1 MWDPT
6 KEDISDL
13 FWGKLKWYVY
23 KLIDP
28 ADNKVF
34 YIGKG
39 KGSRVVDHLKM
50 AVAEHHILEEGG
62 MSAKLS
68 KIKEICARTD
78 SDKNRPIHQIICHQL
93 ETEAEALRIEAIL
106 IQQTSDLT
114 NEQVGHNID
123 DFGSA
128 NLQELVW
135 KLDAKP
141 MGAIEHKAILLK
153 IDTTYQLGQEDN
165 DVDNKVYES
174 CQVAWNCSEKTVN
187 KVEVAL
193 AIFGDVCVGVFE
205 ELEWFPATRKKFPQM
220 AQDQDKKLG
229 FKGKTAKK
237 ETLDKYLNKK
247 IPPELRWKRGQAGSF
262 RYFPQDLPYK

>member
-50 AVAEHHILEEGG
+50 AVAEHHLLKDGG

-68 KIKEICARTD
+68 KIKEICERTD

-237 ETLDKYLNKK
+237 EILDKYLNKK